1 MTTEEILA
9 LVKAGYTAAE
19 ISAMQTPA
27 DPADPDPETP
37 PADPA
42 DPDPETP
49 PADPAEPDMMTR
61 TEVTALFGS
70 LQKSIAD
77 LTKAVQTA
85 NAKAARSPD
94 PNAGKLSVEN
104 VVADF
109 FGGPSGKK
117 GG

>member
-1 MTTEEILA
+1 MTTEEILT

-49 PADPAEPDMMTR
+49 PADPAEPDVMTR
-61 TEVTALFGS
+61 TEVTALIGS
-70 LQKSIAD
+70 LQKSITD
-77 LTKAVQTA
+77 LTKAVQA
-85 NAKAARSPD
+85 GNARAARTPEG
-94 PNAGKLSVEN
+94 AGGKMTVES

-109 FGGPSGKK
+109 FGVSGKEGK
-117 GG
+117 K